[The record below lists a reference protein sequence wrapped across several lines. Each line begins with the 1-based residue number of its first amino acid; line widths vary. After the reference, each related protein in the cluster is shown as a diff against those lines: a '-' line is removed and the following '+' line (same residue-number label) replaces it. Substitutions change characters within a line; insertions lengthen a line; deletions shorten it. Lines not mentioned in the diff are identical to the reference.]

1 MITSD
6 GIEIPSLNHTTA
18 SKKKN
23 GKVVSFAANTSNG
36 TIWEYNEDWVS
47 IIMNINKPRDK
58 PVDNWPDCHFF
69 GIFDGHGGSA
79 CADFLRDNL
88 H

>member
-6 GIEIPSLNHTTA
+6 GIEIPTLNHTTS

-23 GKVVSFAANTSNG
+23 GKVISFAANTSNG
-36 TIWEYNEDWVS
+36 TIREYNEDRVS

-58 PVDNWPDCHFF
+58 PVENWPDCHFF

>member
-1 MITSD
+1 
-6 GIEIPSLNHTTA
+6 
-18 SKKKN
+18 
-23 GKVVSFAANTSNG
+23 
-36 TIWEYNEDWVS
+36 
-47 IIMNINKPRDK
+47 MNINKPRDK
-58 PVDNWPDCHFF
+58 PVENWPDCHFF